1 MSISTNGQGEALPV
15 QPSGPEAAARQ
26 APKRVMGRSWTFTIN
41 NPTDDDNPAKWED
54 VQYLIYQK
62 EVSKTGTPHLQGY
75 VHFPKNKTN
84 VAMKK
89 INNKAHWELAR
100 GSVDQ
105 NAHYCSK
112 PVAACTCVHCKDLDP
127 ATRLAGPFE
136 SGTRPQPGKRTDI
149 EEFKDD
155 VKAGKP
161 LLDLVDTHMPLFLK
175 YPSAVKQVRQL
186 YLPARTAQTELV
198 IWYGAPGTGKTTQAK
213 AKWPDAFWLSQLGPK
228 GQVWW
233 DGYDGQ
239 ETVIIDEFQGFI
251 DIPTMCSLI
260 NHSPYTVNVKGT
272 TAKFTSKLV
281 VIISNLHPNKWWP
294 GYPDSYYGM
303 HRRIKEAVECRHF
316 TQVIPRL
323 TLARVD
329 PFPEMVSGK
338 KRSYTEYEA
347 STADSATR
355 VEPVDAQDDE
365 DVNDKVVTNERG
377 AYAATYIASSAEP
390 PGTARAA
397 RCAEEDCG
405 NNAWTGSKYFCVHH
419 DPKMPD
425 SAPESELQQFAKQ
438 CSDFEKDH
446 PELAT
451 FYGAQR

>member
-1 MSISTNGQGEALPV
+1 MSNSANAQGEALPV
-15 QPSGPEAAARQ
+15 QLAGPEASARQ

-41 NPTDDDNPAKWED
+41 NPTDDDNPAKWDD
-54 VQYLIYQK
+54 VQYMIYQK

-84 VAMKK
+84 VATKK
-89 INNKAHWELAR
+89 LNNKAHWELAR

-112 PVAACTCVHCKDLDP
+112 PVKDCTCIHCKDLDP
-127 ATRLAGPFE
+127 AMRLAGPFE

-161 LLDLVDTHMPLFLK
+161 LIDLVDTHMPLFLK
-175 YPSAVKQVRQL
+175 YPSAVKQIRQIF
-186 YLPARTAQTELV
+186 LPDRKEQTELA
-198 IWYGAPGTGKTTQAK
+198 IWYGAPGTGKTTEAK

-228 GQVWW
+228 GTVWW

-272 TAKFTSKLV
+272 TAKFTTKLV

-294 GYPDSYYGM
+294 GYPDTYYGM

-316 TQVIPRL
+316 MQVIPRL

-329 PFPEMVSGK
+329 PFPGMVSGT
-338 KRSYTEYEA
+338 KRSYSEIEPA
-347 STADSATR
+347 KADSAPR
-355 VEPVDAQDDE
+355 VEPQADDNDE
-365 DVNDKVVTNERG
+365 DIDDIVTNERG
-377 AYAATYIASSAEP
+377 AHVQTYTASSAKQP
-390 PGTARAA
+390 SAPRPAP
-397 RCAEEDCG
+397 CIEEDC
-405 NNAWTGSKYFCVHH
+405 NNSAWEGSKYFCVYH
-419 DPKMPD
+419 DPKHTD
-425 SAPESELQQFAKQ
+425 SASEGEGQSFAKQ
-438 CSDFEKDH
+438 CNDFEKDH

-451 FYGAQR
+451 YYGAQR